1 MSDSTWWWML
11 TGALVALEL
20 FTGTF
25 YLLMLAIG
33 MTAAALAAHAG
44 LEMTGQLVTAALVGS
59 AAVILWYL
67 KKRRQEGDPSP
78 RSMRSVNLDIG
89 EVIHIDQWQPDG
101 TASVKYR
108 GAQWSVM
115 VREGVHP
122 SPGPHRVSELV
133 GNRLLVDKA

>member
-1 MSDSTWWWML
+1 VFIVL
-11 TGALVALEL
+11 TDLQ
-20 FTGTF
+20 
-25 YLLMLAIG
+25 
-33 MTAAALAAHAG
+33 ALACGG
-44 LEMTGQLVTAALVGS
+44 LSVYTKFCTLSTAALVGS